1 MSRNSPCFIHPAR
14 GGWGDGRRRRRR
26 RRSCCAVS
34 HKLAYY
40 FCFTASRFTV
50 FHLYPHTFHPIR
62 QIFKISLSLVLYHG
76 CSSLHSLLMLFMNEA
91 TDVSTSSHPSSQTPS
106 SPPSPPA
113 SSLSHEV
120 SIVRMVL
127 HLKCSFP
134 DLGPGLENPLSRI
147 HYIRMC
153 RTVRWV
159 LQDKGL
165 GTLGGL
171 NYPC

>member
-1 MSRNSPCFIHPAR
+1 
-14 GGWGDGRRRRRR
+14 
-26 RRSCCAVS
+26 
-34 HKLAYY
+34 
-40 FCFTASRFTV
+40 
-50 FHLYPHTFHPIR
+50 
-62 QIFKISLSLVLYHG
+62 
-76 CSSLHSLLMLFMNEA
+76 MLFMNEA

-153 RTVRWV
+153 RTVAVGSPGQRV
-159 LQDKGL
+159 GNPGRLKL
-165 GTLGGL
+165 SLL
-171 NYPC
+171 ILLHRKFNLKVEVFE